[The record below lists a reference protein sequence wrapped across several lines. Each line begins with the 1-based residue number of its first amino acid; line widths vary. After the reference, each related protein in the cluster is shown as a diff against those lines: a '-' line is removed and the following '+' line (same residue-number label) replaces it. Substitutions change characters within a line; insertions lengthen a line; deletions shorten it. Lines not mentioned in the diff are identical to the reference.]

1 MQHALIWIVPAA
13 IWLSLW
19 PPSSIA
25 PRWVVRAAIVGCLTA
40 WLFRWL
46 IPEWVPPTVWLAVS
60 AYEIVGMSRVRWTR
74 AGGAAL
80 AAIAAMVVWP
90 RMAPFA
96 DWGGIPPEVWAAAMV
111 GAAASI
117 LSPAP
122 ATRALASVG
131 LVLAGWVL
139 GRDALQMATV
149 FVFAAAFELWRTLA
163 GARGWRGS
171 GEEAGH

>member
-1 MQHALIWIVPAA
+1 MQDAMMWLVPAA

-25 PRWVVRAAIVGCLTA
+25 PRWVVRAAIAGCLAA
-40 WLFRWL
+40 WLLRWF
-46 IPEWVPPTVWLAVS
+46 IPEWVSPTIWLAVS
-60 AYEIVGMSRVRWTR
+60 IYEMVSLSGMRWRR
-74 AGGAAL
+74 ATGAAF
-80 AAIAAMVVWP
+80 AAIAAMVAWP

-117 LSPAP
+117 VSPAP
-122 ATRALASVG
+122 STRALASVG

-139 GRDALQMATV
+139 GRDALEMATV
-149 FVFAAAFELWRTLA
+149 FVFAATFELCRLLTSA
-163 GARGWRGS
+163 QAWRGS
-171 GEEAGH
+171 REEAGR